1 MTNFLTAEEIDTK
14 IDNKIDI
21 DRRVTALEQI
31 AVSVKDA
38 QRFDRRIALGIMS
51 IFVAA
56 AIAFFT
62 LTQSD
67 ISSIKTDL
75 AILQDDVETLKDDVE
90 IMKDDIEILKDDVEI
105 MKVDVEIMKVDVAD
119 LKKGQTRIFNILETE
134 GMIQ

>member
-1 MTNFLTAEEIDTK
+1 MAAEEFYTINTK
-14 IDNKIDI
+14 LDI
-21 DRRVTALEQI
+21 EARVKALEQI

-38 QRFDRRIALGIMS
+38 QRFDRKIALGFMS
-51 IFVAA
+51 VFVAA

-90 IMKDDIEILKDDVEI
+90 IMKDDVEI
-105 MKVDVEIMKVDVAD
+105 MKDDIEIMKVDVAD
-119 LKKGQTRIFNILETE
+119 LKKGQTRIFSILETA
-134 GMIQ
+134 GAIR